1 MRISDWSSDVCSSD
15 LVTALDLWQ
24 GPVDPQPLSGG
35 ITNKNYLVEDAGRR
49 YVVRVGDDIPIHQVM
64 RFNELA
70 ASLAAAEAGISPA
83 VVHREPGVLVLDY
96 IAGRTLAAADL
107 RRPEVLQQAL
117 PLVAKVHR
125 ELQTNLHGTAAAVW
139 VVIVMR

>member
-1 MRISDWSSDVCSSD
+1 MRGPSAPAGGSVSPRLEGTEVSDPHSR
-15 LVTALDLWQ
+15 VTALDLWQ

-83 VVHREPGVLVLDY
+83 VVHREPGVLA
-96 IAGRTLAAADL
+96 IGRASCRD
-107 RRPEVLQQAL
+107 RVCQY
-117 PLVAKVHR
+117 V
-125 ELQTNLHGTAAAVW
+125 
-139 VVIVMR
+139 